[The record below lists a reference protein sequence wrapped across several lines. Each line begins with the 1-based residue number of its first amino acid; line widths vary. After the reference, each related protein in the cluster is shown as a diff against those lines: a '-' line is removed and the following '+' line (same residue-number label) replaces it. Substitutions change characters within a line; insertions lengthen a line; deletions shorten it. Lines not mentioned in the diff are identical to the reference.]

1 MVSHRRR
8 WGEGEG
14 EDPALTRGQEE
25 EEEAEGV
32 GVEGQASSL
41 QSSVCVY
48 TQMNT
53 S

>member
-14 EDPALTRGQEE
+14 EDPAVTRGQ

-41 QSSVCVY
+41 QSSMCVY